1 MKQQI
6 LNIKNLLNV
15 DYDGAMDE
23 YTLEFKKDG
32 NTMWVR
38 VDARDHED
46 AKNDEY
52 YFDNEEVINQI
63 INHLDVDK
71 VQYVGIVDYGYA
83 DDQVYICGDSP
94 AEMAIWT
101 ARFESVKGEDLAELL
116 ANGERVVRHLELKK
130 EDIEECFKTVDT
142 DEETTLYFVDENEK
156 LVRWELK
163 QGKRPRCILNLHN
176 AALYKTILEDR
187 GINPEA
193 YVRQR
198 AEQQGIELVIK

>member
-6 LNIKNLLNV
+6 LNIKNLMSV
-15 DYDGAMDE
+15 EYDGAMDE
-23 YTLEFKKDG
+23 YALEFKKDG

-38 VDARDHED
+38 VDARDHEN
-46 AKNDEY
+46 AKNDGY

-63 INHLDVDK
+63 ISDLDVDK
-71 VQYVGIVDYGYA
+71 VQYVGAVDYGYA
-83 DDQVYICGDSP
+83 DDQVYICGDGP
-94 AEMAIWT
+94 ADMAVKT
-101 ARFESVKGEDLAELL
+101 RKFESVEGEDLAELL
-116 ANGERVVRHLELKK
+116 ANAERGVRHLELKK

-163 QGKRPRCILNLHN
+163 QGKRPRCILSLHR

-187 GINPEA
+187 GINPES
-193 YVRQR
+193 YVRQC
-198 AEQQGIELVIK
+198 ADQQGIDLVIK